1 MLLPTPFG
9 KARGFPYP
17 LHTTAFYQIR
27 IHSPFI
33 IIFPYINF
41 AVKLSLLKV
50 KLSLCLTKHHTVKTY
65 WWSGGIG
72 LRILCLGTRMRW
84 SATRHGRFTPRERA
98 LGSHWIRGRVGPRT
112 GMNTVVNRKFTEH
125 VTGAWRISPAIITGV
140 IILRRIRSEG
150 RGPRMRQEDQV
161 HDSVQ

>member
-125 VTGAWRISPAIITGV
+125 AENRNSDHPARSPALHHWTIPALLSWWKCV
-140 IILRRIRSEG
+140 KL
-150 RGPRMRQEDQV
+150 
-161 HDSVQ
+161 